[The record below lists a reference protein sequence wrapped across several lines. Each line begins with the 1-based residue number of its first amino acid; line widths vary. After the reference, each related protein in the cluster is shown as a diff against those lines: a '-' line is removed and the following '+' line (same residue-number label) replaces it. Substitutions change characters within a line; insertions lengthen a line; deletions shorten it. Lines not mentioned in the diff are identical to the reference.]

1 MVTSAHKTRLLAP
14 RVPARDVQWNIVPLL
29 RNPCLDPR
37 VARLELALQ
46 LSRIGAVHVIP
57 LYLRRALLRP
67 RAVVHFNRRVHE
79 RRTASVHVRDP
90 DISVGSETGREKSV
104 VTTHTILA

>member
-1 MVTSAHKTRLLAP
+1 MREMVTSAHKTRLLAP

-90 DISVGSETGREKSV
+90 EKCGRRDGERRRV
-104 VTTHTILA
+104 W